1 MNLRKH
7 FGISAVMAI
16 LFLAPAVA
24 SHAQKC
30 IPVRLDK
37 DNLAFKGGEKLV
49 FTIHYKWGLV
59 NADVAQATIRL
70 DSTKLNGRKVYHG
83 SLSGNTQKIYE
94 QVFKV
99 REHMDSWFTCDD
111 FKPVKFTRDAREGN
125 YWCTNLYTYSGN
137 QINATI
143 NNSRKGEFNVT
154 LPVDNCTFDL
164 PLMYYVMRNLDV
176 SKLKV
181 GGRYPMTFACDS
193 HVRTL
198 SFVYLGKEN
207 RKVRGMGTV
216 RCLKFGFD
224 VVKGEVF
231 SGDSQLYAWFTDDAN
246 KMPVY
251 FVAPLKLG
259 EVRGRLYTSS
269 GVRHKFTCIESD

>member
-1 MNLRKH
+1 MNLKH
-7 FGISAVMAI
+7 LPGLVALMLLLSAA
-16 LFLAPAVA
+16 AVPVYG
-24 SHAQKC
+24 QKC
-30 IPVRLDK
+30 IPVNLNKDK
-37 DNLAFKGGEKLV
+37 LAFKGGEKLV
-49 FTIHYKWGLV
+49 FTIHYKWGIV
-59 NADVAQATIRL
+59 NADVAQAIIKL
-70 DSTKLNGRKVYHG
+70 DSTRLNGKKVYHG

-99 REHMDSWFTCDD
+99 SEHMDSWFTCDGFD
-111 FKPVKFTRDAREGN
+111 PVKFTRDAREGN
-125 YWCTNLYTYSGN
+125 YWCTNLYTYSGS

-154 LPVDNCTFDL
+154 LPKDNCTFDL
-164 PLMYYVMRNLDV
+164 PLMYYVMRNMDV

-231 SGDSQLYAWFTDDAN
+231 SGDSKLYAWFTDDAN
-246 KMPVY
+246 KIPVY

-259 EVRGRLYTSS
+259 EVRGRLYSSS
-269 GVRHKFTCIESD
+269 GVRHPFTSIESD

>member
-1 MNLRKH
+1 MNLKH
-7 FGISAVMAI
+7 LPGLVALMLLLSAA
-16 LFLAPAVA
+16 AVPMYG
-24 SHAQKC
+24 QKC
-30 IPVRLDK
+30 IPVNLNKDK
-37 DNLAFKGGEKLV
+37 LAFKGGEKLV
-49 FTIHYKWGLV
+49 FTIHYKWGIV
-59 NADVAQATIRL
+59 NADVAQAIIKL
-70 DSTKLNGRKVYHG
+70 DSTRLNGKKVYHG

-99 REHMDSWFTCDD
+99 REHMDSWFTCDGFD
-111 FKPVKFTRDAREGN
+111 PVKFTRDAREGN
-125 YWCTNLYTYSGN
+125 YWCTNLYTYSGS

-154 LPVDNCTFDL
+154 LPKDNCTFDL
-164 PLMYYVMRNLDV
+164 PLMYYVMRNMDV

-231 SGDSQLYAWFTDDAN
+231 SGDSKLYAWFTDDAN
-246 KMPVY
+246 KIPVY

-259 EVRGRLYTSS
+259 EVRGRLYSSS
-269 GVRHKFTCIESD
+269 GVRHPFTSIESD

>member
-1 MNLRKH
+1 MNLKH
-7 FGISAVMAI
+7 LPGLVALMLLLSAA
-16 LFLAPAVA
+16 AVPVYG
-24 SHAQKC
+24 QKC
-30 IPVRLDK
+30 IPVNLNKDK
-37 DNLAFKGGEKLV
+37 LAFKGGEKLV
-49 FTIHYKWGLV
+49 FTIHYKWGIV
-59 NADVAQATIRL
+59 NADVAQAIIKL
-70 DSTKLNGRKVYHG
+70 DSTRLNGKKVYHG

-99 REHMDSWFTCDD
+99 REHMDSWFTCDGFD
-111 FKPVKFTRDAREGN
+111 PVKFTRDAREGN
-125 YWCTNLYTYSGN
+125 YWCTNLYTYSGS

-154 LPVDNCTFDL
+154 LPKDNCTFDL
-164 PLMYYVMRNLDV
+164 PLMYYVMRNMNV

-231 SGDSQLYAWFTDDAN
+231 SGDSKLYAWFTDDAN
-246 KMPVY
+246 KIPVY

-259 EVRGRLYTSS
+259 EVRGRLYSSS
-269 GVRHKFTCIESD
+269 GVRHPFTSIESD

>member
-1 MNLRKH
+1 MNLKH
-7 FGISAVMAI
+7 LPALVALMLLLSAA
-16 LFLAPAVA
+16 AVPVYG
-24 SHAQKC
+24 QKC
-30 IPVRLDK
+30 IPVNLNKDK
-37 DNLAFKGGEKLV
+37 LAFKGGEKLV
-49 FTIHYKWGLV
+49 FTIHYKWGIV
-59 NADVAQATIRL
+59 NADVAQAIIKL
-70 DSTKLNGRKVYHG
+70 DSTRLNGKKVYHG

-99 REHMDSWFTCDD
+99 REHMDSWFTCDGFD
-111 FKPVKFTRDAREGN
+111 PVKFTRDAREGN
-125 YWCTNLYTYSGN
+125 YWCTNLYTYSGS

-154 LPVDNCTFDL
+154 LPKDNCTFDL
-164 PLMYYVMRNLDV
+164 PLMYYVMRNMDV

-231 SGDSQLYAWFTDDAN
+231 SGDSKLYAWFTDDAN
-246 KMPVY
+246 KIPVY

-259 EVRGRLYTSS
+259 EVRGRLYSSS
-269 GVRHKFTCIESD
+269 GVRHPFTSIESD

>member
-1 MNLRKH
+1 MNLKH
-7 FGISAVMAI
+7 LPGLVALMLLLSAAAI
-16 LFLAPAVA
+16 PVYG
-24 SHAQKC
+24 QKC
-30 IPVRLDK
+30 IPVNLNKDK
-37 DNLAFKGGEKLV
+37 LAFKGGEKLV
-49 FTIHYKWGLV
+49 FTIHYKWGIV
-59 NADVAQATIRL
+59 NADVAQAIIKL
-70 DSTKLNGRKVYHG
+70 DSTRLNGKKVYHG

-99 REHMDSWFTCDD
+99 REHMDSWFTCDGFD
-111 FKPVKFTRDAREGN
+111 PVKFTRDAREGN
-125 YWCTNLYTYSGN
+125 YWCTNLYTYSGS

-154 LPVDNCTFDL
+154 LPKDNCTFDL
-164 PLMYYVMRNLDV
+164 PLMYYVMRNMDV

-231 SGDSQLYAWFTDDAN
+231 SGDSKLYAWFTDDAN
-246 KMPVY
+246 KIPVY

-259 EVRGRLYTSS
+259 EVRGRLYSSS
-269 GVRHKFTCIESD
+269 GVRHPFTSIEYD

>member
-1 MNLRKH
+1 MNLKH
-7 FGISAVMAI
+7 LPGLVALMLLLSAA
-16 LFLAPAVA
+16 AVPVYG
-24 SHAQKC
+24 QKC
-30 IPVRLDK
+30 IPVNLNKDK
-37 DNLAFKGGEKLV
+37 LAFKGGEKLV
-49 FTIHYKWGLV
+49 FTIHYKWGIV
-59 NADVAQATIRL
+59 NADVAQAIIKL
-70 DSTKLNGRKVYHG
+70 DSTRLNGKKVYHG

-99 REHMDSWFTCDD
+99 REHMDSWFTCDGFD
-111 FKPVKFTRDAREGN
+111 PVKFTRDAREGN
-125 YWCTNLYTYSGN
+125 YWCTNLYTYSGS

-154 LPVDNCTFDL
+154 LPKDNCTFDL
-164 PLMYYVMRNLDV
+164 PLMYYVMRNMDV

-207 RKVRGMGTV
+207 RKVRGMGTG

-231 SGDSQLYAWFTDDAN
+231 SGDSKLYAWFTDDAN
-246 KMPVY
+246 KIPVY

-259 EVRGRLYTSS
+259 EVRGRLYSSS
-269 GVRHKFTCIESD
+269 GVRHPFTSIESD

>member
-1 MNLRKH
+1 MNLKH
-7 FGISAVMAI
+7 LPGLVALMLLLSAA
-16 LFLAPAVA
+16 AVPVYG
-24 SHAQKC
+24 QKC
-30 IPVRLDK
+30 IPVNLNKDK
-37 DNLAFKGGEKLV
+37 LAFKGGEKLV
-49 FTIHYKWGLV
+49 FTIHYKWGIV
-59 NADVAQATIRL
+59 NADVAQAIIKL
-70 DSTKLNGRKVYHG
+70 DSTRLNGKKVYHG

-99 REHMDSWFTCDD
+99 REHMDSWFTCDGFD
-111 FKPVKFTRDAREGN
+111 PVKFTRDAREGN
-125 YWCTNLYTYSGN
+125 YWCTNHYTYSGS

-154 LPVDNCTFDL
+154 LPKDNCTFDL
-164 PLMYYVMRNLDV
+164 PLMYYVMRNMDV

-231 SGDSQLYAWFTDDAN
+231 SGDSKLYAWFTDDAN
-246 KMPVY
+246 KIPVY

-259 EVRGRLYTSS
+259 EVRGRLYSSS
-269 GVRHKFTCIESD
+269 GVRHPFTSIESD

>member
-1 MNLRKH
+1 MNLKH
-7 FGISAVMAI
+7 LPGLVALMLLLSAAAV
-16 LFLAPAVA
+16 PAYG
-24 SHAQKC
+24 QKC
-30 IPVRLDK
+30 IPVNLNKDK
-37 DNLAFKGGEKLV
+37 LAFKGGEKLV
-49 FTIHYKWGLV
+49 FTIHYKWGIV
-59 NADVAQATIRL
+59 NADVAQAIIKL
-70 DSTKLNGRKVYHG
+70 DSTRLNGKKVYHG

-99 REHMDSWFTCDD
+99 REHMDSWFTCDGFD
-111 FKPVKFTRDAREGN
+111 PVKFTRDAREGN
-125 YWCTNLYTYSGN
+125 YWCTNLYTYSGS

-154 LPVDNCTFDL
+154 LPKDNCTFDL
-164 PLMYYVMRNLDV
+164 PLMYYVMRNMDV

-231 SGDSQLYAWFTDDAN
+231 SGDSKLYAWFTDDAN
-246 KMPVY
+246 KIPVY

-259 EVRGRLYTSS
+259 EVRGRLYSSS
-269 GVRHKFTCIESD
+269 GVRHPFTSIESD

>member
-1 MNLRKH
+1 MNLKH
-7 FGISAVMAI
+7 LPGLVALMLLLSAA
-16 LFLAPAVA
+16 AVPVYG
-24 SHAQKC
+24 QKC
-30 IPVRLDK
+30 IPVNLNKDK
-37 DNLAFKGGEKLV
+37 LAFKGGEKLV
-49 FTIHYKWGLV
+49 FTIHYKWGIV
-59 NADVAQATIRL
+59 NADVAQAIIKL
-70 DSTKLNGRKVYHG
+70 DSTRLNGKKVYHG

-99 REHMDSWFTCDD
+99 REHMDSWFTCDGFD
-111 FKPVKFTRDAREGN
+111 PVKFTRDAREGN
-125 YWCTNLYTYSGN
+125 YWCTNLYTYSGS

-154 LPVDNCTFDL
+154 LPKDNCTFDL
-164 PLMYYVMRNLDV
+164 PLMYYVMRNMDV

-207 RKVRGMGTV
+207 RKVSGMGTV

-231 SGDSQLYAWFTDDAN
+231 SGDSKLYAWFTDDAN
-246 KMPVY
+246 KIPVY

-259 EVRGRLYTSS
+259 EVRGRLYSSS
-269 GVRHKFTCIESD
+269 GVRHPFTSIESD

>member
-1 MNLRKH
+1 MNLKH
-7 FGISAVMAI
+7 LPGLVALMLLLSAA
-16 LFLAPAVA
+16 AVPVYG
-24 SHAQKC
+24 QKC
-30 IPVRLDK
+30 IPVNLNKDK
-37 DNLAFKGGEKLV
+37 LAFKGGEKLV
-49 FTIHYKWGLV
+49 FTIHYKWGIV
-59 NADVAQATIRL
+59 NADVAQAIIKL
-70 DSTKLNGRKVYHG
+70 DSTRLNGKKVYHG

-99 REHMDSWFTCDD
+99 REHMDSWFTCDGFD
-111 FKPVKFTRDAREGN
+111 PVKFTRDAREGN
-125 YWCTNLYTYSGN
+125 YWCTNLYTYSGS

-154 LPVDNCTFDL
+154 LPKDNCTFDL
-164 PLMYYVMRNLDV
+164 PLMYYVMRNMDV

-198 SFVYLGKEN
+198 SFVYLGKET

-231 SGDSQLYAWFTDDAN
+231 SGDSKLYAWFTDDAN
-246 KMPVY
+246 KIPVY

-259 EVRGRLYTSS
+259 EVRGRLYSSS
-269 GVRHKFTCIESD
+269 GVRHPFTSIESD

>member
-1 MNLRKH
+1 MNLKH
-7 FGISAVMAI
+7 LPGLVALMLLLSAATV
-16 LFLAPAVA
+16 PVYG
-24 SHAQKC
+24 QKC
-30 IPVRLDK
+30 IPVNLNKDK
-37 DNLAFKGGEKLV
+37 LAFKGGEKLV
-49 FTIHYKWGLV
+49 FTIHYKWGIV
-59 NADVAQATIRL
+59 NADVAQAIIKL
-70 DSTKLNGRKVYHG
+70 DSTRLNGKKVYHG

-99 REHMDSWFTCDD
+99 REHMDSWFTCDGFD
-111 FKPVKFTRDAREGN
+111 PVKFTRDAREGN
-125 YWCTNLYTYSGN
+125 YWCTNLYTYSGS

-154 LPVDNCTFDL
+154 LPKDNCTFDL
-164 PLMYYVMRNLDV
+164 PLMYYVMRNMDV

-231 SGDSQLYAWFTDDAN
+231 SGDSKLYAWFTDDAN
-246 KMPVY
+246 KIPVY

-259 EVRGRLYTSS
+259 EVRGRLYSSS
-269 GVRHKFTCIESD
+269 GVRHPFTSIESD

>member
-1 MNLRKH
+1 MNLKH
-7 FGISAVMAI
+7 LPGLVAMMLLLSAA
-16 LFLAPAVA
+16 AVPVYG
-24 SHAQKC
+24 QKC
-30 IPVRLDK
+30 IPVNLNKDK
-37 DNLAFKGGEKLV
+37 LAFKGGEKLV
-49 FTIHYKWGLV
+49 FTIHYKWGIV
-59 NADVAQATIRL
+59 NADVAQAIIKL
-70 DSTKLNGRKVYHG
+70 DSTRLNGKKVYHG

-99 REHMDSWFTCDD
+99 REHMDSWFTCDGFD
-111 FKPVKFTRDAREGN
+111 PVKFTRDAREGN
-125 YWCTNLYTYSGN
+125 YWCTNLYTYSGS

-154 LPVDNCTFDL
+154 LPKDNCTFDL
-164 PLMYYVMRNLDV
+164 PLMYYVMRNMDV

-231 SGDSQLYAWFTDDAN
+231 SGDSKLYAWFTDDAN
-246 KMPVY
+246 KIPVY

-259 EVRGRLYTSS
+259 EVRGRLYSSS
-269 GVRHKFTCIESD
+269 GVRHPFTSIESD

>member
-1 MNLRKH
+1 MNLKH
-7 FGISAVMAI
+7 LPGLVALMLLLSAA
-16 LFLAPAVA
+16 AVPVYG
-24 SHAQKC
+24 QKC
-30 IPVRLDK
+30 IPVNLNKDK
-37 DNLAFKGGEKLV
+37 LAFKGGEKLV
-49 FTIHYKWGLV
+49 FTIHYKWGIV
-59 NADVAQATIRL
+59 NADVAQAIIKL
-70 DSTKLNGRKVYHG
+70 DSTRLNGKKVYHG

-99 REHMDSWFTCDD
+99 REHMDSWFTCDGFD
-111 FKPVKFTRDAREGN
+111 PVKFTRDAREGN
-125 YWCTNLYTYSGN
+125 YWCTNLYTYSGS

-143 NNSRKGEFNVT
+143 HNSRKGEFNVT
-154 LPVDNCTFDL
+154 LPKDNCTFDL
-164 PLMYYVMRNLDV
+164 PLMYYVMRNMDV

-231 SGDSQLYAWFTDDAN
+231 SGDSKLYAWFTDDAN
-246 KMPVY
+246 KIPVY

-259 EVRGRLYTSS
+259 EVRGRLYSSS
-269 GVRHKFTCIESD
+269 GVRHPFTSIESD

>member
-1 MNLRKH
+1 MNLKH
-7 FGISAVMAI
+7 LPGLVALMLLLSAA
-16 LFLAPAVA
+16 AVPVYG
-24 SHAQKC
+24 QKC
-30 IPVRLDK
+30 IPVNLNKDK
-37 DNLAFKGGEKLV
+37 LAFKGGEKLV
-49 FTIHYKWGLV
+49 FTIHYKWGIV
-59 NADVAQATIRL
+59 NADVAQAIIKL
-70 DSTKLNGRKVYHG
+70 DSTRLNGKKVYHG

-99 REHMDSWFTCDD
+99 REHMDSWFTCDGFD
-111 FKPVKFTRDAREGN
+111 PVKFTRDAREGN
-125 YWCTNLYTYSGN
+125 YWCTNLYTYSGS

-154 LPVDNCTFDL
+154 LPKDNCTFDL
-164 PLMYYVMRNLDV
+164 PLMYYVMRNMDV

-193 HVRTL
+193 HVRSL

-231 SGDSQLYAWFTDDAN
+231 SGDSKLYAWFTDDAN
-246 KMPVY
+246 KIPVY

-259 EVRGRLYTSS
+259 EVRGRLYSSS
-269 GVRHKFTCIESD
+269 GVRHPFTSIESD

>member
-1 MNLRKH
+1 MNLKH
-7 FGISAVMAI
+7 LPGLVALMLLLSAA
-16 LFLAPAVA
+16 AVPVYG
-24 SHAQKC
+24 QKC
-30 IPVRLDK
+30 IPVNLNKDK
-37 DNLAFKGGEKLV
+37 LAFKGGEKLV
-49 FTIHYKWGLV
+49 FTIHYKWGIV
-59 NADVAQATIRL
+59 NADVAQAIIKL
-70 DSTKLNGRKVYHG
+70 DSTRLNGKKVYHG

-99 REHMDSWFTCDD
+99 REHMDSWFTCDGFD
-111 FKPVKFTRDAREGN
+111 PVKFTRDAREGN
-125 YWCTNLYTYSGN
+125 YWCTNLYTYSDS

-154 LPVDNCTFDL
+154 LPKDNCTFDL
-164 PLMYYVMRNLDV
+164 PLMYYVMRNMDV

-231 SGDSQLYAWFTDDAN
+231 SGDSKLYAWFTDDAN
-246 KMPVY
+246 KIPVY

-259 EVRGRLYTSS
+259 EVRGRLYSSS
-269 GVRHKFTCIESD
+269 GVRHPFTSIESD

>member
-1 MNLRKH
+1 MKRLYRLSIAVAVLLLA
-7 FGISAVMAI
+7 GIS
-16 LFLAPAVA
+16 L
-24 SHAQKC
+24 HAGDGKTC
-30 IPVRLDK
+30 LPLNLSKDK
-37 DNLAFKGGEKLV
+37 IAFKAGENLV
-49 FTIHYKWGLV
+49 YTVHYKLGPI
-59 NADVAQATIRL
+59 NADVAQAIIKL
-70 DSTKLNGRKVYHG
+70 DSTRLNGKKVYHG

-99 REHMDSWFTCDD
+99 REHMDSWFTCDGFD
-111 FKPVKFTRDAREGN
+111 PVKFTRDAREGN
-125 YWCTNLYTYSGN
+125 YWCTNLYTYSGS

-154 LPVDNCTFDL
+154 LPKDNCTFDL
-164 PLMYYVMRNLDV
+164 PLMYYVMRNMDV

-231 SGDSQLYAWFTDDAN
+231 SGDSKLYAWFTDDAN
-246 KMPVY
+246 KIPVY

-259 EVRGRLYTSS
+259 EVRGRLYSSS
-269 GVRHKFTCIESD
+269 GVRHPFTSIESD

>member
-1 MNLRKH
+1 MNLKH
-7 FGISAVMAI
+7 LPGLVALMLLLSAA
-16 LFLAPAVA
+16 AVPVYG
-24 SHAQKC
+24 QKC
-30 IPVRLDK
+30 LPVNLNKDK
-37 DNLAFKGGEKLV
+37 LAFKGGEKLV
-49 FTIHYKWGLV
+49 FTIHYKWGIV
-59 NADVAQATIRL
+59 NADVAQAIIKL
-70 DSTKLNGRKVYHG
+70 DSTRLNGKKVYHG

-99 REHMDSWFTCDD
+99 REHMDSWFTCDGFD
-111 FKPVKFTRDAREGN
+111 PVKFTRDAREGN
-125 YWCTNLYTYSGN
+125 YWCTNLYTYSGS

-154 LPVDNCTFDL
+154 LPKDNCTFDL
-164 PLMYYVMRNLDV
+164 PLMYYVMRNMDV

-231 SGDSQLYAWFTDDAN
+231 SGDSKLYAWFTDDAN
-246 KMPVY
+246 KIPVY

-259 EVRGRLYTSS
+259 EVRGRLYSSS
-269 GVRHKFTCIESD
+269 GVRHPFTSIESD

>member
-1 MNLRKH
+1 MNLKH
-7 FGISAVMAI
+7 LPGLVALMLLLSAA
-16 LFLAPAVA
+16 AVPVYG
-24 SHAQKC
+24 QKC
-30 IPVRLDK
+30 IPVNLNKDK
-37 DNLAFKGGEKLV
+37 LAFKGGEKLV
-49 FTIHYKWGLV
+49 FTIHYKWGIV
-59 NADVAQATIRL
+59 NADVAQAIIKL
-70 DSTKLNGRKVYHG
+70 DSTRLNGKKVYHG
-83 SLSGNTQKIYE
+83 SLSGNTQKRYE

-99 REHMDSWFTCDD
+99 REHMDSWFTCDGFD
-111 FKPVKFTRDAREGN
+111 PVKFTRDAREGN
-125 YWCTNLYTYSGN
+125 YWCTNLYTYSGS

-154 LPVDNCTFDL
+154 LPKDNCTFDL
-164 PLMYYVMRNLDV
+164 PLMYYVMRNMDV

-181 GGRYPMTFACDS
+181 GGRYPMTFACDN

-231 SGDSQLYAWFTDDAN
+231 SGDSKLYAWFTDDAN
-246 KMPVY
+246 KIPVY

-259 EVRGRLYTSS
+259 EVRGRLYSSS
-269 GVRHKFTCIESD
+269 GVRHPFTSIESD

>member
-1 MNLRKH
+1 MNLKH
-7 FGISAVMAI
+7 IPAIAAALTLLLSAAAI
-16 LFLAPAVA
+16 PVYG
-24 SHAQKC
+24 QKC
-30 IPVRLDK
+30 IPVNLDK
-37 DNLAFKGGEKLV
+37 NNLAFKGGEKLV
-49 FTIHYKWGLV
+49 FAIHYKWGPV

-70 DSTKLNGRKVYHG
+70 DSTRLNGKKVYHG

-94 QVFKV
+94 HVFKV
-99 REHMDSWFTCDD
+99 REHMDSWFTCDGL
-111 FKPVKFTRDAREGN
+111 KPVKFTRDAREGN
-125 YWCTNLYTYSGN
+125 YWSTNFYTYSGN

-143 NNSRKGEFNVT
+143 NTSRKGEFNVT
-154 LPVDNCTFDL
+154 LPMDNCTFDL
-164 PLMYYVMRNLDV
+164 PLMYYVMRNMDV

-198 SFVYLGKEN
+198 HFVYLGKEN

-216 RCLKFGFD
+216 RCLKFGFE

-231 SGDSQLYAWFTDDAN
+231 SGDSNLYAWFTDDAN
-246 KMPVY
+246 KIPVY

-259 EVRGRLYTSS
+259 EVRGRLYSSS
-269 GVRHKFTCIESD
+269 GVRHPFTSIESE

>member
-1 MNLRKH
+1 MLLL
-7 FGISAVMAI
+7 SAAAMPVYG
-16 LFLAPAVA
+16 
-24 SHAQKC
+24 QKC
-30 IPVRLDK
+30 IPVNLNKDK
-37 DNLAFKGGEKLV
+37 LAFKGGEKLV
-49 FTIHYKWGLV
+49 FTIHYRWGIV
-59 NADVAQATIRL
+59 NADVAQAIIKL
-70 DSTKLNGRKVYHG
+70 DSTRLNGKKVYHG

-99 REHMDSWFTCDD
+99 REHMDSWFTCDGFD
-111 FKPVKFTRDAREGN
+111 PVKFTRDAREGN
-125 YWCTNLYTYSGN
+125 YWCTNLYTYSGS

-154 LPVDNCTFDL
+154 LPKDNCTFDL
-164 PLMYYVMRNLDV
+164 PLMYYVMRNMDV

-231 SGDSQLYAWFTDDAN
+231 SGDSKLYAWFTDDAN
-246 KMPVY
+246 KIPVY

-259 EVRGRLYTSS
+259 EVRGRLYSSS
-269 GVRHKFTCIESD
+269 GVRHPFTSIESD

>member
-1 MNLRKH
+1 MNLKH
-7 FGISAVMAI
+7 LPGLVALMLLLSAA
-16 LFLAPAVA
+16 AVPVYG
-24 SHAQKC
+24 QKC
-30 IPVRLDK
+30 IPVNLNKDK
-37 DNLAFKGGEKLV
+37 LALKGGEKLV
-49 FTIHYKWGLV
+49 FTIHYKWGIV
-59 NADVAQATIRL
+59 NADVAQAIIKL
-70 DSTKLNGRKVYHG
+70 DSTRLNGKKVYHG

-99 REHMDSWFTCDD
+99 REHMDSWFTCDGFD
-111 FKPVKFTRDAREGN
+111 PVKFTRDAREGN
-125 YWCTNLYTYSGN
+125 YWCTNLYTYSGS

-154 LPVDNCTFDL
+154 LPKDNCTFDL
-164 PLMYYVMRNLDV
+164 PLMYYVMRNMDV

-231 SGDSQLYAWFTDDAN
+231 SGDSKLYAWFTDDAN
-246 KMPVY
+246 KIPVY

-259 EVRGRLYTSS
+259 EVRGRLYSSS
-269 GVRHKFTCIESD
+269 GVRHPFTSIESD

>member
-1 MNLRKH
+1 MNLKH
-7 FGISAVMAI
+7 LPGLVALMLLLSAA
-16 LFLAPAVA
+16 AVPVYG
-24 SHAQKC
+24 QKC
-30 IPVRLDK
+30 IPVNLNKDK
-37 DNLAFKGGEKLV
+37 LAFKGGEKLV
-49 FTIHYKWGLV
+49 FTIHYKWGIV
-59 NADVAQATIRL
+59 NADVAQAIIKL
-70 DSTKLNGRKVYHG
+70 DSTRLNGKKVYHG

-99 REHMDSWFTCDD
+99 REHMDSWFTCDGFD
-111 FKPVKFTRDAREGN
+111 PVKFTRDAREGN
-125 YWCTNLYTYSGN
+125 YWRTNLYTYSGS

-143 NNSRKGEFNVT
+143 NNSRKGEFDVT
-154 LPVDNCTFDL
+154 LPKDNCTFDL
-164 PLMYYVMRNLDV
+164 PLMYYVMRNMDV

-231 SGDSQLYAWFTDDAN
+231 SGDSKLYAWFTDDAN
-246 KMPVY
+246 KIPVY

-259 EVRGRLYTSS
+259 EVRGRLYSSS
-269 GVRHKFTCIESD
+269 GVRHPFTSIESD

>member
-1 MNLRKH
+1 MNMKH
-7 FGISAVMAI
+7 LPGLVALMLLLSAA
-16 LFLAPAVA
+16 AVPVYG
-24 SHAQKC
+24 QKC
-30 IPVRLDK
+30 IPVNLNKDK
-37 DNLAFKGGEKLV
+37 LAFKGGEKLV
-49 FTIHYKWGLV
+49 FTIHYKWGIV
-59 NADVAQATIRL
+59 NADVAQAIIKL
-70 DSTKLNGRKVYHG
+70 DSTRLNGKKVYHG

-99 REHMDSWFTCDD
+99 REHMDSWFTCDGFD
-111 FKPVKFTRDAREGN
+111 PVKFTRDAREGN
-125 YWCTNLYTYSGN
+125 YWCTNLYTYSGS

-154 LPVDNCTFDL
+154 LPKDNCTFDL
-164 PLMYYVMRNLDV
+164 PLMYYVMRNMDV

-231 SGDSQLYAWFTDDAN
+231 SGDSKLYAWFTDDAN
-246 KMPVY
+246 KIPVY

-259 EVRGRLYTSS
+259 EVRGRLYSSS
-269 GVRHKFTCIESD
+269 GVRHPFTSIESD

>member
-1 MNLRKH
+1 MNLKH
-7 FGISAVMAI
+7 LPGLVALMLLLSAA
-16 LFLAPAVA
+16 AVPVYG
-24 SHAQKC
+24 QKC
-30 IPVRLDK
+30 IPVNLNKDK
-37 DNLAFKGGEKLV
+37 LAFKGGEKLV
-49 FTIHYKWGLV
+49 FTIHYKWGIV
-59 NADVAQATIRL
+59 NADVAQAFIKL
-70 DSTKLNGRKVYHG
+70 DSTRLNGKKVYHG

-99 REHMDSWFTCDD
+99 REHMDSWFTCDGFD
-111 FKPVKFTRDAREGN
+111 PVKFTRDAREGN
-125 YWCTNLYTYSGN
+125 YWCTNLYTYSGS

-154 LPVDNCTFDL
+154 LPKDNCTFDL
-164 PLMYYVMRNLDV
+164 PLMYYVMRNMDV

-231 SGDSQLYAWFTDDAN
+231 SGDSKLYAWFTDDAN
-246 KMPVY
+246 KIPVY

-259 EVRGRLYTSS
+259 EVRGRLYSSS
-269 GVRHKFTCIESD
+269 GVRHPFTSIESD

>member
-1 MNLRKH
+1 MNLKH
-7 FGISAVMAI
+7 LPGLVALMLLLSAA
-16 LFLAPAVA
+16 AVPVYG
-24 SHAQKC
+24 QKC
-30 IPVRLDK
+30 IPVNLNKDK
-37 DNLAFKGGEKLV
+37 LAFKGGEKLV
-49 FTIHYKWGLV
+49 FTIHYKWGIV
-59 NADVAQATIRL
+59 NADVAQAIIKL
-70 DSTKLNGRKVYHG
+70 DSTRLNGKRVYHG

-99 REHMDSWFTCDD
+99 REHMDSWFTCDGFD
-111 FKPVKFTRDAREGN
+111 PVKFTRDAREGN
-125 YWCTNLYTYSGN
+125 YWCTNLYTYSGS

-154 LPVDNCTFDL
+154 LPKDNCTFDL
-164 PLMYYVMRNLDV
+164 PLMYYVMRNMDV

-231 SGDSQLYAWFTDDAN
+231 SGDSKLYAWFTDDAN
-246 KMPVY
+246 KIPVY

-259 EVRGRLYTSS
+259 EVRGRLYSSS
-269 GVRHKFTCIESD
+269 GVRHPFTSIESD

>member
-1 MNLRKH
+1 MNLKH
-7 FGISAVMAI
+7 LPGLVALMLLLSAA
-16 LFLAPAVA
+16 AVPVYG
-24 SHAQKC
+24 QKC
-30 IPVRLDK
+30 IPVNLNKDK
-37 DNLAFKGGEKLV
+37 LAFKGGEKLV
-49 FTIHYKWGLV
+49 FTIHYKWGIV
-59 NADVAQATIRL
+59 NADVAQAIIKL
-70 DSTKLNGRKVYHG
+70 DSTRLNGKKVYHG

-99 REHMDSWFTCDD
+99 REHTDSWFTCDGFD
-111 FKPVKFTRDAREGN
+111 PVKFTRDAREGN
-125 YWCTNLYTYSGN
+125 YWCTNLYTYSGS

-154 LPVDNCTFDL
+154 LPKDNCTFDL
-164 PLMYYVMRNLDV
+164 PLMYYVMRNMDV

-231 SGDSQLYAWFTDDAN
+231 SGDSNLYAWFTDDAN
-246 KMPVY
+246 KIPVY

-259 EVRGRLYTSS
+259 EVRGRLYSSS
-269 GVRHKFTCIESD
+269 GVRHPFTSIESD

>member
-1 MNLRKH
+1 MNLKH
-7 FGISAVMAI
+7 LPGLVALMLLLSAA
-16 LFLAPAVA
+16 AVPVYG
-24 SHAQKC
+24 QKC
-30 IPVRLDK
+30 IPVNLNKDK
-37 DNLAFKGGEKLV
+37 LAFKGGEKLV
-49 FTIHYKWGLV
+49 FTIHYKWGIV
-59 NADVAQATIRL
+59 NADVAQAIIKL
-70 DSTKLNGRKVYHG
+70 DSTRLNGKKVYHG

-99 REHMDSWFTCDD
+99 REHMDSWFTCDGFD
-111 FKPVKFTRDAREGN
+111 PVKFTRDAREGN
-125 YWCTNLYTYSGN
+125 YWCTNLYTYSGS

-154 LPVDNCTFDL
+154 LPKDNCTFDL
-164 PLMYYVMRNLDV
+164 PLMYYVMRNMDV

-231 SGDSQLYAWFTDDAN
+231 SGDSKLYAWFTDDAN
-246 KMPVY
+246 KIPVY

-259 EVRGRLYTSS
+259 EVRGRLYSCS
-269 GVRHKFTCIESD
+269 GVRHPFTSIESD

>member
-1 MNLRKH
+1 MNLKH
-7 FGISAVMAI
+7 LPGLVALMLLLSAA
-16 LFLAPAVA
+16 AVPVYG
-24 SHAQKC
+24 QKC
-30 IPVRLDK
+30 IPVNLNKDK
-37 DNLAFKGGEKLV
+37 LAFKGGEKLV
-49 FTIHYKWGLV
+49 FTIHYKWGIV
-59 NADVAQATIRL
+59 NADVAQAIIKL
-70 DSTKLNGRKVYHG
+70 DSTRLNGKKVYHG

-99 REHMDSWFTCDD
+99 REHMDSWFTCDGFD
-111 FKPVKFTRDAREGN
+111 PVKFTRDAREGN
-125 YWCTNLYTYSGN
+125 YWCTNLYTYSGS

-154 LPVDNCTFDL
+154 LAKDNCTFDL

-231 SGDSQLYAWFTDDAN
+231 SGDSKLYAWFTDDAN
-246 KMPVY
+246 KIPVY

-259 EVRGRLYTSS
+259 EVRGRLYSSS
-269 GVRHKFTCIESD
+269 GVRHPFTSIESD

>member
-1 MNLRKH
+1 MNLKH
-7 FGISAVMAI
+7 LPGLVALMLLLSAA
-16 LFLAPAVA
+16 AVPVYG
-24 SHAQKC
+24 QKC
-30 IPVRLDK
+30 IPVNLNKDK
-37 DNLAFKGGEKLV
+37 LAFKGGEKLV
-49 FTIHYKWGLV
+49 FTIHYKWGIV
-59 NADVAQATIRL
+59 NADVAQAIIKL
-70 DSTKLNGRKVYHG
+70 DSTRLNGKKVYHG

-99 REHMDSWFTCDD
+99 REHMDSWFTCDGFD
-111 FKPVKFTRDAREGN
+111 PVKFTRDAREGN
-125 YWCTNLYTYSGN
+125 YWCTNLYTYSGS

-154 LPVDNCTFDL
+154 LPKDDCTFDL
-164 PLMYYVMRNLDV
+164 PLMYYVMRNMDV

-231 SGDSQLYAWFTDDAN
+231 SGDSKLYAWFTDDAN
-246 KMPVY
+246 KIPVY

-259 EVRGRLYTSS
+259 EVRGRLYSSS
-269 GVRHKFTCIESD
+269 GVRHPFTSIESD

>member
-1 MNLRKH
+1 MNLKH
-7 FGISAVMAI
+7 IPAIAAALTLLLSATAI
-16 LFLAPAVA
+16 PVYG
-24 SHAQKC
+24 QKC
-30 IPVRLDK
+30 IPVNLDK

-70 DSTKLNGRKVYHG
+70 DSTRLNGKKVYHG
-83 SLSGNTQKIYE
+83 SLSGNTQKVYE

-99 REHMDSWFTCDD
+99 REHMDSWFTCDG

-125 YWCTNLYTYSGN
+125 YWSTNLYTYSGN

-154 LPVDNCTFDL
+154 LPMDNCTFDL
-164 PLMYYVMRNLDV
+164 PLMYYVMRNMDV

-198 SFVYLGKEN
+198 HFVYLGKEN
-207 RKVRGMGTV
+207 RKVKGMGTV
-216 RCLKFGFD
+216 RCLKFGFE

-231 SGDSQLYAWFTDDAN
+231 SGDSNLYAWFTDDAN
-246 KMPVY
+246 KVPVY

-259 EVRGRLYTSS
+259 EVRGRLYSTS
-269 GVRHKFTCIESD
+269 GIRHPLTAIVSE

>member
-1 MNLRKH
+1 MNLKH
-7 FGISAVMAI
+7 LPGLVALMLLLLAAAV
-16 LFLAPAVA
+16 PVYG
-24 SHAQKC
+24 QKC
-30 IPVRLDK
+30 IPVNLNKDK
-37 DNLAFKGGEKLV
+37 LAFKGGEKLV
-49 FTIHYKWGLV
+49 FTIHYKWGIV
-59 NADVAQATIRL
+59 NADVAQAIIKL
-70 DSTKLNGRKVYHG
+70 DSTRLNGKKVYHG

-99 REHMDSWFTCDD
+99 REHMDSWFTCDGFD
-111 FKPVKFTRDAREGN
+111 PVKFTRDAREGN
-125 YWCTNLYTYSGN
+125 YWCTNLYTYSGS

-154 LPVDNCTFDL
+154 LPKDNCTFDL
-164 PLMYYVMRNLDV
+164 PLMYYVMRNMDV

-231 SGDSQLYAWFTDDAN
+231 SGDSKLYAWFTDDAN
-246 KMPVY
+246 KIPVY

-259 EVRGRLYTSS
+259 EVRGRLYSSS
-269 GVRHKFTCIESD
+269 GVRHPFTSIESD

>member
-1 MNLRKH
+1 MNLKH
-7 FGISAVMAI
+7 LPGFVALMLLLSAA
-16 LFLAPAVA
+16 AVPVYG
-24 SHAQKC
+24 QKC
-30 IPVRLDK
+30 IPVNLNKDK
-37 DNLAFKGGEKLV
+37 LAFKGGEKLV
-49 FTIHYKWGLV
+49 FTIHYKWGIV
-59 NADVAQATIRL
+59 NADVAQAIIKL
-70 DSTKLNGRKVYHG
+70 DSTRLNGKKVYHG

-99 REHMDSWFTCDD
+99 REHMDSWFTCDGFD
-111 FKPVKFTRDAREGN
+111 PVKFTRDAREGN
-125 YWCTNLYTYSGN
+125 YWCTNLYTYSGS

-154 LPVDNCTFDL
+154 LPKDNCTFDL
-164 PLMYYVMRNLDV
+164 PLMYYVMRNMDV

-231 SGDSQLYAWFTDDAN
+231 SGDSKLYAWFTDDAN
-246 KMPVY
+246 KIPVY

-259 EVRGRLYTSS
+259 EVRGRLYSSS
-269 GVRHKFTCIESD
+269 GVRHPFTSIESD

>member
-1 MNLRKH
+1 MNLKH
-7 FGISAVMAI
+7 LPGLVALMLLLSAA
-16 LFLAPAVA
+16 AVPVYG
-24 SHAQKC
+24 QKC
-30 IPVRLDK
+30 IPVNLNKDK
-37 DNLAFKGGEKLV
+37 LAFKGGEKLV
-49 FTIHYKWGLV
+49 FTIHYKWGIV
-59 NADVAQATIRL
+59 NADVAQAIIKL
-70 DSTKLNGRKVYHG
+70 DSTRLNGKKVYHG

-99 REHMDSWFTCDD
+99 REHMDSWFTCDGFD
-111 FKPVKFTRDAREGN
+111 PVKFTRDAREGN
-125 YWCTNLYTYSGN
+125 YWCTNLYTYSGS

-154 LPVDNCTFDL
+154 LPKDNCTFDL
-164 PLMYYVMRNLDV
+164 PLMYYVMRNMDV

-231 SGDSQLYAWFTDDAN
+231 SGDSKLYAWFTDDAN
-246 KMPVY
+246 KIPVY

-259 EVRGRLYTSS
+259 EVRGRLYSSS
-269 GVRHKFTCIESD
+269 GVRHPFTSIESD

>member
-1 MNLRKH
+1 MNLKH
-7 FGISAVMAI
+7 LPGLVALMLLLSAA
-16 LFLAPAVA
+16 AVPVYG
-24 SHAQKC
+24 QKC
-30 IPVRLDK
+30 IPVNLNKDK
-37 DNLAFKGGEKLV
+37 LAFKGGEKLV
-49 FTIHYKWGLV
+49 FTIHYKWGIV
-59 NADVAQATIRL
+59 NADVAQAIIKL
-70 DSTKLNGRKVYHG
+70 DSTRLNGKKVYHG

-99 REHMDSWFTCDD
+99 REHMDSWFTCDGFD
-111 FKPVKFTRDAREGN
+111 PVKFTRDAREGN
-125 YWCTNLYTYSGN
+125 YWCTNLYIYSGG

-154 LPVDNCTFDL
+154 LPKDNCTFDL
-164 PLMYYVMRNLDV
+164 PLMYYVMRNMDV

-231 SGDSQLYAWFTDDAN
+231 SGDSKLYAWFTDDAN
-246 KMPVY
+246 KIPVY

-259 EVRGRLYTSS
+259 EVRGRLYSSS
-269 GVRHKFTCIESD
+269 GVRHPFTSIESD

>member
-1 MNLRKH
+1 MNLKH
-7 FGISAVMAI
+7 LPGLVALMLLLSAA
-16 LFLAPAVA
+16 AVPVYG
-24 SHAQKC
+24 QKC
-30 IPVRLDK
+30 IPVNLNKDK
-37 DNLAFKGGEKLV
+37 LAFKGGEKLV
-49 FTIHYKWGLV
+49 FTIHYKWGIV
-59 NADVAQATIRL
+59 NADVAQAIIKL
-70 DSTKLNGRKVYHG
+70 DSTRLNGKKVYHG

-99 REHMDSWFTCDD
+99 REHMDSWFTCDGFD
-111 FKPVKFTRDAREGN
+111 PVKFTRDAREGN
-125 YWCTNLYTYSGN
+125 YWCTNLYTYSGS

-154 LPVDNCTFDL
+154 LPKDNCTFDL
-164 PLMYYVMRNLDV
+164 PLMYYVMRNMDV

-231 SGDSQLYAWFTDDAN
+231 SGDSKLYAWFTDDAN
-246 KMPVY
+246 KIPVY

-269 GVRHKFTCIESD
+269 GVRHPFTSIESD

>member
-1 MNLRKH
+1 MNLKH
-7 FGISAVMAI
+7 LPGLVALMLLLSAA
-16 LFLAPAVA
+16 AVPVYG
-24 SHAQKC
+24 QKC
-30 IPVRLDK
+30 IPVNLNKDK
-37 DNLAFKGGEKLV
+37 LAFKGGEKLV
-49 FTIHYKWGLV
+49 FTIHYKWGIV
-59 NADVAQATIRL
+59 NADVAQAIIKL
-70 DSTKLNGRKVYHG
+70 DSTRLNGKKVYHG

-99 REHMDSWFTCDD
+99 REHMDSWFTCDGFD
-111 FKPVKFTRDAREGN
+111 PVKFTRDAREGN
-125 YWCTNLYTYSGN
+125 YWCTNLYTYSGS

-154 LPVDNCTFDL
+154 LQKDNCTFDL
-164 PLMYYVMRNLDV
+164 PLMYYVMRNMDV

-231 SGDSQLYAWFTDDAN
+231 SGDSKLYAWFTDDAN
-246 KMPVY
+246 KIPVY

-259 EVRGRLYTSS
+259 EVRGRLYSSS
-269 GVRHKFTCIESD
+269 GVRHPFTSIESD

>member
-1 MNLRKH
+1 MNLKH
-7 FGISAVMAI
+7 LPGLVALMLLLSAA
-16 LFLAPAVA
+16 AVPVYG
-24 SHAQKC
+24 QKC
-30 IPVRLDK
+30 IPVNLNKDK
-37 DNLAFKGGEKLV
+37 LAFKGGEKLV
-49 FTIHYKWGLV
+49 FTIHYKWGIV
-59 NADVAQATIRL
+59 NADVAQAIIKL
-70 DSTKLNGRKVYHG
+70 DSTRLNGKKVYHG

-99 REHMDSWFTCDD
+99 REHMDSWFTCDG
-111 FKPVKFTRDAREGN
+111 FNPVKFTRDAREGN
-125 YWCTNLYTYSGN
+125 YWCTNLYTYSGS

-154 LPVDNCTFDL
+154 LPKDNCTFDL
-164 PLMYYVMRNLDV
+164 PLMYYVMRNMDV

-231 SGDSQLYAWFTDDAN
+231 SGDSKLYAWFTDDAN
-246 KMPVY
+246 KIPVY

-259 EVRGRLYTSS
+259 EVRGRLYSSS
-269 GVRHKFTCIESD
+269 GVRHPFTSIESD